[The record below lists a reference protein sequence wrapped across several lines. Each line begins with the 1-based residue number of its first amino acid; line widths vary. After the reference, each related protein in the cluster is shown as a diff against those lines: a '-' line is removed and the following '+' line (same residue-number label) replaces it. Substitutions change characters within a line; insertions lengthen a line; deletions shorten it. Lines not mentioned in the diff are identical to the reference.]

1 MTMERANGSIDDGN
15 AHHTIN
21 IAAAPRRCGAACS
34 CTDISNFTRGCA
46 AVDAEATRRLRT
58 RRDAALQP
66 VPSGRSAHLC
76 LHVPLPALSQPRLS
90 CRVLRRPEKE
100 TAAPPRV
107 MLARLRSGS
116 SYFVPRPASTTSPSE
131 ILAHAMQTMA

>member
-1 MTMERANGSIDDGN
+1 MTTERANGRIDDGN

-21 IAAAPRRCGAACS
+21 TAAAPRGCCAACS
-34 CTDISNFTRGCA
+34 CADICNFTRGCA
-46 AVDAEATRRLRT
+46 AVDAAATRRLRT

-66 VPSGRSAHLC
+66 VRPRCSAHLS

-100 TAAPPRV
+100 AAPPPRV
-107 MLARLRSGS
+107 MQQL
-116 SYFVPRPASTTSPSE
+116 
-131 ILAHAMQTMA
+131 

>member
-1 MTMERANGSIDDGN
+1 MTTERANGRIDDGN

-21 IAAAPRRCGAACS
+21 TAAAPRRCGAACS
-34 CTDISNFTRGCA
+34 CADICNFTRGCA

-66 VPSGRSAHLC
+66 IPPGHSAHLS
-76 LHVPLPALSQPRLS
+76 LHVPLPALSQPRLP

-100 TAAPPRV
+100 GETPLRNPTTGISRCCARAARRR
-107 MLARLRSGS
+107 A
-116 SYFVPRPASTTSPSE
+116 A
-131 ILAHAMQTMA
+131 